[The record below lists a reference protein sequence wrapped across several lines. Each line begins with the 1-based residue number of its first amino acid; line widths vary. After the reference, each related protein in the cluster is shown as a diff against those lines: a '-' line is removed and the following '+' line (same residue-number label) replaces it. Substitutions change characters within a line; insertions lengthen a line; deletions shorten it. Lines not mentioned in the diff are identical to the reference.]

1 MGVLKFIPFVL
12 LLVFSNNAFSLDNT
26 QKYIQISNQKQT
38 ESDKIVIYEFFW
50 YGCPHCYNLEPT
62 MDRIESSLGKDTV
75 LIKIPVALRDTW
87 EAHAKAYYA
96 LQQMKLDD
104 DLHEKVFTEIHINNN
119 RLDTKEKLEQFV
131 QEKGFNSKRF
141 SEIFDSFGT
150 DLRVKKASRLANQYQ
165 ITSVPT
171 LIINGKY
178 KTSGSLVSSYEEL
191 YDVVQLLIDKERIN

>member
-1 MGVLKFIPFVL
+1 MRVLKFIPFVL
-12 LLVFSNNAFSLDNT
+12 MLVFSNNALSLDNT

-87 EAHAKAYYA
+87 EAHAKAYYS

-119 RLDTKEKLEQFV
+119 RLDTKEKLEQFI
-131 QEKGFNSKRF
+131 QEEGFNSKRF

>member
-1 MGVLKFIPFVL
+1 MKVLKALPLIL
-12 LLVFSNNAFSLDNT
+12 LFFTNIGLSSDTT

-62 MDRIESSLGKDTV
+62 MGRIESNLEKDTILV
-75 LIKIPVALRDTW
+75 KVPVALRDTW
-87 EAHAKAYYA
+87 ESHAKAYYA
-96 LQQMKLDD
+96 LQQMNLDD
-104 DLHEKVFTEIHINNN
+104 NLHEKIFTEIHINSN
-119 RLDTKEKLEQFV
+119 RLDTKEKLTQFI
-131 QEKGFNSKRF
+131 EDEGYNSKRF

-178 KTSGSLVSSYEEL
+178 KTSGSFVSSYEEL
-191 YDVVQLLIDKERIN
+191 YDVVQLLINKERIN

>member
-1 MGVLKFIPFVL
+1 MKFLKALPLIL
-12 LLVFSNNAFSLDNT
+12 LFLTNTGLSSDAT

-87 EAHAKAYYA
+87 EAHAKAYYS

-119 RLDTKEKLEQFV
+119 RLDTKEKLEQFI
-131 QEKGFNSKRF
+131 QEEGFNSKRF

>member
-1 MGVLKFIPFVL
+1 MRVLKFIPFVL

-119 RLDTKEKLEQFV
+119 RLDTKEKLEQFI
-131 QEKGFNSKRF
+131 QEEGFNSKRF

>member
-1 MGVLKFIPFVL
+1 MRVLKFIPFVL

-87 EAHAKAYYA
+87 EAHAKAYYS

>member
-1 MGVLKFIPFVL
+1 MKNLLILFFVAITS
-12 LLVFSNNAFSLDNT
+12 FSTASFSAEGS
-26 QKYIQISNQKQT
+26 QKYVQISNQKQT
-38 ESDKIVIYEFFW
+38 ESDKIIIYEFFW

-119 RLDTKEKLEQFV
+119 RLDTKEKLEQFI
-131 QEKGFNSKRF
+131 QEEGFNSKRF

-178 KTSGSLVSSYEEL
+178 KTSGSLVSSYDEL

>member
-1 MGVLKFIPFVL
+1 MRVLKFIPFVL